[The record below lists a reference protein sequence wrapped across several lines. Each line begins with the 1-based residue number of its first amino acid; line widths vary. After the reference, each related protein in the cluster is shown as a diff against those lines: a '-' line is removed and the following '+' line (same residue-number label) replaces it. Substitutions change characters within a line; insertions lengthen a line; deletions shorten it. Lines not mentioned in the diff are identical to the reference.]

1 MTPNPHLIRV
11 PAHTGQETALD
22 QRKYFIVGLA
32 ATILGTLASVAGF
45 MFAHFTGLDEL
56 DSIGREIYPS
66 IPRGWLWVLA
76 GQMVSLGGA
85 LLAMGGLALAF
96 LYERKMTWAR
106 ASLGAALFTALML
119 ILFGIVPN
127 QWLTLAQGPWD
138 WSSAKIAIRVIGEP
152 GGGLPLIP
160 KWLVLNNEVAVSF
173 AAVKEAIVAG
183 YVTNLLIVIAV
194 VMYKWQ
200 EREKARAAGPPP
212 KPVSVYGRPVTKIGR
227 G

>member
-22 QRKYFIVGLA
+22 QRKSFIVGLA
-32 ATILGTLASVAGF
+32 ATVLGTLTSVAGF

-56 DSIGREIYPS
+56 DNIGREIYPS
-66 IPRGWLWVLA
+66 NPRGWLWVLI
-76 GQMVSLGGA
+76 GQVVSLSGA
-85 LLAMGGLALAF
+85 LLAMAGLALAF
-96 LYERKMTWAR
+96 IYGRKMTWAR

-119 ILFGIVPN
+119 IFFGIVPN

-138 WSSAKIAIRVIGEP
+138 WSSARILVSLP
-152 GGGLPLIP
+152 G
-160 KWLVLNNEVAVSF
+160 WLTLNNEVEISYAVL
-173 AAVKEAIVAG
+173 KEAIVAG

-194 VMYKWQ
+194 GMYKWQ